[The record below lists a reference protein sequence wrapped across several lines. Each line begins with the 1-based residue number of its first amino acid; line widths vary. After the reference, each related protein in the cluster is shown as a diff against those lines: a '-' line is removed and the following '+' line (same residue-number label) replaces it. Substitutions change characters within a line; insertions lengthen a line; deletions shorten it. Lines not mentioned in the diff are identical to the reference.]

1 MNKMIADRYMLVK
14 HIGSGG
20 MADVYIAMDTLLNR
34 EVAVKIL
41 RGELSN
47 DPVAFLRF
55 QREAH
60 ASSALIHPNIV
71 EIYDVGED
79 NGAHFLVMEYIRGK
93 TLKQLI
99 HLRGALSVDEAIAIM
114 KQLISATH
122 EAHKRGII
130 HRDI

>member
-20 MADVYIAMDTLLNR
+20 MADVYVAMDTLLNR

-41 RGELSN
+41 RGELSS
-47 DPVAFLRF
+47 DPVALLRF

-60 ASSALIHPNIV
+60 ASCSLIHPNIV

-79 NGAHFLVMEYIRGK
+79 NGSHFLVIEYIRGK

-99 HLRGALSVDEAIAIM
+99 HLSIYLVH
-114 KQLISATH
+114 QLIL
-122 EAHKRGII
+122 
-130 HRDI
+130 